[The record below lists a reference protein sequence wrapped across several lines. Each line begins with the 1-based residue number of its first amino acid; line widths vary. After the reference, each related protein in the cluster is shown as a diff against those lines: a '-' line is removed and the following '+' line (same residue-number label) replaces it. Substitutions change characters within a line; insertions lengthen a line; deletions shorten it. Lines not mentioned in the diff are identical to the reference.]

1 MTVWSVCYACRKKG
15 IARQNP
21 KKGPE
26 SGGVRRKYMLLD
38 RYNEAIDALIAKVRS
53 TQRENVIRAGEM
65 IADTVAAGNHVYLS
79 RICHSIENDVIYRG
93 GGPIFY
99 KHFDYTLSVEKSGRA
114 RDRSDL
120 DTSAWGMAAYALKAS
135 DMRPGD
141 LLMVSSVS
149 GRTAHVV
156 DLAYEAK
163 KKGIRV
169 IAFTSMEYT
178 LAVDAVHP
186 SGKKLYEMV
195 DLAMDNC
202 APAAEAMMEVP
213 GIEARFAA
221 ASGIACDILLWSM
234 TAVAVEKLQEKGLV
248 PGILKSANFPGGSEY
263 NKTVIEP
270 HYREFGW

>member
-1 MTVWSVCYACRKKG
+1 
-15 IARQNP
+15 
-21 KKGPE
+21 
-26 SGGVRRKYMLLD
+26 MLLD
-38 RYNEAIDALIAKVRS
+38 RYNETLDALIEKVRT
-53 TQRENVIRAGEM
+53 TQRENVIKAGEM
-65 IADTVAAGNHVYLS
+65 IAETVANGGNVYLS
-79 RICHSIENDVIYRG
+79 KICHSIENDLIYRG

-99 KHFDYTLSVEKSGRA
+99 KHFDYNMNVEKNGRK

-120 DTSAWGMAAYALKAS
+120 DTNTWGMAAYALKTS

-149 GRTAHVV
+149 GRTASVV

-163 KKGIRV
+163 KMGIKV

-202 APAAEAMMEVP
+202 APAAEAMMDVP
-213 GIEARFAA
+213 GIEAKYAA

-234 TAVAVEKLQEKGLV
+234 TTVAIEKLLEKGIT
-248 PGILKSANFPGGSEY
+248 PGILKSANFPGGSDY
-263 NKTVIEP
+263 NHTVVEP
-270 HYREFGW
+270 NYEKHGW